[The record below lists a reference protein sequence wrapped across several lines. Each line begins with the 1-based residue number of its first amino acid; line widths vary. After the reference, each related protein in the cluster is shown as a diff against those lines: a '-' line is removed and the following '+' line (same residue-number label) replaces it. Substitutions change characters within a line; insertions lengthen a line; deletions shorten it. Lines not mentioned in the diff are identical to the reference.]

1 MFRHF
6 DFDSGITQDVFHSC
20 ATHPSFWHRYFLDQL
35 CRIVEH
41 ILNLR
46 SFELMLKSIA
56 EKVCT
61 LSVSHRLGVEFI
73 VSTDDF
79 KAPYDS
85 TDSCSCFSPPQLS
98 LHILQ
103 LLLSSW
109 HKGIL
114 FFFLEESLYIRSS
127 PGIVIG
133 ETQYSPGRFNILHTE
148 VDIICYTVCEAIEVL
163 HVKTTHS
170 PVLFSFSVKDN
181 IQWFPL
187 AF

>member
-1 MFRHF
+1 MILRPLM
-6 DFDSGITQDVFHSC
+6 TPQTPVAVF
-20 ATHPSFWHRYFLDQL
+20 P
-35 CRIVEH
+35 
-41 ILNLR
+41 
-46 SFELMLKSIA
+46 
-56 EKVCT
+56 
-61 LSVSHRLGVEFI
+61 
-73 VSTDDF
+73 
-79 KAPYDS
+79 
-85 TDSCSCFSPPQLS
+85 
-98 LHILQ
+98 
-103 LLLSSW
+103 LLSSLCTFFSSSLVPDI
-109 HKGIL
+109 KAFF